1 MRNRKRSEAV
11 SVHASDKVVNFVF
24 TVSEVTSL
32 DEVVVN
38 TSVATS
44 GGRELEGPQEVVSLK
59 KFFRFFLETYQVR

>member
-1 MRNRKRSEAV
+1 MRNRKGSEAV

-24 TVSEVTSL
+24 TVSEVTSF

-38 TSVATS
+38 TSVTTS

-59 KFFRFFLETYQVR
+59 KFLRFLLETC